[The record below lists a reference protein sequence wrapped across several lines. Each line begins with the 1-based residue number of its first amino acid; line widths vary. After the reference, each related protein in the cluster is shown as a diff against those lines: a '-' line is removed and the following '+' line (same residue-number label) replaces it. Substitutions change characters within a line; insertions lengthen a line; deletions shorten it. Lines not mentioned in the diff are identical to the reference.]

1 MRILKLNFKLL
12 TIFGCWRP
20 DSWSSLHKRVAYYMY
35 TSIII
40 IILNTFVLSQLM
52 DVILTVNNADD
63 FSENFF
69 ILIAMF
75 ISCCKLFILLM
86 NRKNII
92 MLIGI
97 LMKEPCRPSR
107 SSEME
112 ILYKF
117 DESIQ

>member
-20 DSWSSLHKRVAYYMY
+20 DSWSSLHKRIIYYVY

-40 IILNTFVLSQLM
+40 MILNTFVLSQLM
-52 DVILTVNNADD
+52 DVILTVDNADD

-69 ILIAMF
+69 ILIAML
-75 ISCCKLFILLM
+75 ISCCKLYILLM

-92 MLIGI
+92 MLIDT
-97 LMKEPCRPSR
+97 LMKKPCKPTKLT
-107 SSEME
+107 EME

-117 DESIQ
+117 DKSIQ